1 VFERKNEFV
10 LRITFSKKNPRLPE
24 PTPLKVIG
32 YVNDDIS
39 GDIEIKKLVEKNE
52 NDKKIVELF
61 KTQLLLPINLRNKT
75 LMSRFG
81 IDVTKNGLID
91 AWPSSTNASVK
102 FHVNCYFPTT
112 SQSTKTRDSPARNR
126 GFWDSS
132 RKSPQGTPTTFTSR
146 YRSMG

>member
-1 VFERKNEFV
+1 MSSFYVSHFQK
-10 LRITFSKKNPRLPE
+10 RIPRLPE

-75 LMSRFG
+75 LMARFG

-102 FHVNCYFPTT
+102 FHVNCYFPTDP
-112 SQSTKTRDSPARNR
+112 QSTKMRDLPARNR
-126 GFWDSS
+126 GSWDCS
-132 RKSPQGTPTTFTSR
+132 RKSLLGTLTTFTFR

>member
-1 VFERKNEFV
+1 
-10 LRITFSKKNPRLPE
+10 
-24 PTPLKVIG
+24 VIG

-75 LMSRFG
+75 LMARFG

-102 FHVNCYFPTT
+102 FHVNCYFPTDPSIHENARLAGT
-112 SQSTKTRDSPARNR
+112 KSRVLGLFTEKSTGNTYYFYFPLSINGVKEDGHASP
-126 GFWDSS
+126 
-132 RKSPQGTPTTFTSR
+132 
-146 YRSMG
+146 